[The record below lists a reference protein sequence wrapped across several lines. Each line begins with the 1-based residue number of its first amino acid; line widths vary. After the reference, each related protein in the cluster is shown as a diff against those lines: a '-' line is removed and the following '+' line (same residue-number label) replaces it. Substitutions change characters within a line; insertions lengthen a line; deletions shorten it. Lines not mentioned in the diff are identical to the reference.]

1 MIFLVVHSFKKI
13 EPLIQSESQ
22 EEFNNRFKKI
32 RNKWIE
38 IEKNYAI
45 RNGEDFVTY
54 FEKFKLAELR
64 ER

>member
-1 MIFLVVHSFKKI
+1 MNLKRS
-13 EPLIQSESQ
+13 LIIDS
-22 EEFNNRFKKI
+22 KKI

-54 FEKFKLAELR
+54 SEKFKLVELR